1 MGVFLN
7 VSLLHQGDEMILTTK
22 GNESY
27 DVLTQL
33 VGMAGAE
40 QTNGA
45 GMTATGTK

>member
-22 GNESY
+22 GKESY

-33 VGMAGAE
+33 VEKAGAD
-40 QTNGA
+40 QSNGVR
-45 GMTATGTK
+45 MTARRTQ